1 MQQPGNLNPGDHD
14 DEGTIVRRRQAKLNG
29 GGEQPRAK
37 RQDHSGEFTADEL
50 SRMEFDEIKYVVPGY
65 VAEGL
70 TLFAGKPKIG
80 KSWFLMHV
88 AWSVACGDY
97 TLGGIACE
105 EGDVL
110 YAALEDNKRRLR
122 RRMDKLFGNIP
133 WPKRL
138 TFKCE
143 MPRLAEGGIDC
154 IRNWLKQAKQPR
166 LVVIDTLAMV
176 RMPNRKDQSNYEA
189 DYASMKD
196 LRDLAGEFGVAIII
210 VHHLRKADADDPFD
224 TISGTLGLTGA
235 ADTIMVLYRETNGII
250 LAARGRDIEEVSK
263 AAQFDNKTCL
273 WTIVGDADAIRLS
286 AERTAIIKA
295 FEEAGSEPLGP
306 AQVAQGTG
314 MKAANVRNLLRKML
328 KDGIINKAK
337 GYGKYTLAKSDRGGN
352 EWEE

>member
-1 MQQPGNLNPGDHD
+1 MRSPASLQPGIHD
-14 DEGTIVRRRQAKLNG
+14 EYTVEYPKLNG
-29 GGEQPRAK
+29 GEEQSRAK

-50 SRMEFDEIKYVVPGY
+50 SRMEFEEIKYVVPGY
-65 VAEGL
+65 IAEGL

-110 YAALEDNKRRLR
+110 YAALEDNRRRLKRR
-122 RRMDKLFGNIP
+122 MVKLFGSVP

-143 MPRLAEGGIDC
+143 MPRLAEGGIDY

-176 RMPNRKDQSNYEA
+176 RMPNRKDQNSYEA
-189 DYASMKD
+189 DYASLKD
-196 LRDLAGEFGVAIII
+196 LRDLAGECGVAIII

-224 TISGTLGLTGA
+224 MVSGTLGLTGA
-235 ADTIMVLYRETNGII
+235 ADTVMVLYRESGGVV

-263 AAQFDNKTCL
+263 SAQFDKKTCL
-273 WTIVGDADAIRLS
+273 WSIVGDADAIRLS

-306 AQVAQGTG
+306 SQIAQEVG
-314 MKAANVRNLLRKML
+314 MKATNVRQLLRTMAKQ
-328 KDGIINKAK
+328 GIVKK
-337 GYGKYTLAKSDRGGN
+337 EGGYGKYRLAKQQKEEDG
-352 EWEE
+352 EWEV